1 MLSIKHL
8 DAYYG
13 KVRALT
19 DINLEIPDQ
28 QIVALLGPNGAG
40 KTTTM
45 MSISG
50 VVKVS
55 PTTSIQMDGKEIARL
70 RPEHVVRHGISQV
83 PQGRGVFPGLTI
95 RENLVMGAYLRH
107 DKKGID
113 EDIDRVIDMFP
124 RLKSRFSQL
133 AGTLSG
139 GEQQMLAIM
148 RGLMSRP
155 KLLML
160 DEPSMGLAPIIVDQI
175 YETIAN
181 ISKTGMTI
189 FLVEQNTYMALQY
202 ADYAYILSSGRIVN
216 EGRGEDLRKDDEMIK
231 SYFKSE

>member
-13 KVRALT
+13 KIRALT

-28 QIVALLGPNGAG
+28 KIVALLGPNGAG

-55 PTTSIQMDGKEIARL
+55 PNTSILMDGKEVARM

-95 RENLVMGAYLRH
+95 RENLIMGAYLRR
-107 DKKGID
+107 DKKAI
-113 EDIDRVIDMFP
+113 EDDIESVIDMFP
-124 RLKSRFSQL
+124 RLKTRYSQL

-148 RGLMSRP
+148 RGLMSKP